1 MKQISLTSLIVMLSI
16 TAFSQE
22 KATLK
27 ITDVVI
33 NLNGEKLD
41 YNQTFE
47 ETLSTTIPNEIVIYN
62 ADGTKYSVFFTYKN
76 GKNRFRLVRRA
87 YAYKNGIEVDKGRQQ
102 KDMQEIKMSTS
113 GSMKGRMSDNLVLNK
128 EKMETI
134 AVSFNYELIY
144 K

>member
-1 MKQISLTSLIVMLSI
+1 MKQIGLIALIAILSLTG
-16 TAFSQE
+16 FSQDH
-22 KATLK
+22 ATLK

-41 YNQTFE
+41 YDQTFE
-47 ETLSTTIPNEIVIYN
+47 KTLSATIPTEVAIYE
-62 ADGTKYSVFFTYKN
+62 ADGIRYAVLFTYKK
-76 GKNRFRLVRRA
+76 GENRFRLVRRA
-87 YAYKNGIEVDKGRQQ
+87 YAYKDGVEVDKGRQQ
-102 KDMQEIKMSTS
+102 KDMQETKTSIS

-134 AVSFNYELIY
+134 AVSFKYELIY

>member
-1 MKQISLTSLIVMLSI
+1 MKQISLISLIVLLSI

-33 NLNGEKLD
+33 TLNSDKLD
-41 YNQTFE
+41 FNQTFE
-47 ETLSTTIPNEIVIYN
+47 ETLTSTIPSELVIYE
-62 ADGTKYSVFFTYKN
+62 AEGIKYSVFFTYKK

-87 YAYKNGIEVDKGRQQ
+87 YAYKDGLEVNKGRQQ
-102 KDMQEIKMSTS
+102 KDMQETKTSIS
-113 GSMKGRMSDNLVLNK
+113 GSLKGRMSDNLVIDK
-128 EKMETI
+128 VKMETI
-134 AVSFNYELIY
+134 AVSFKYEMIY